1 MTELKSAGIRKIEER
16 IKDADPDSL
25 RALVLN
31 KAKDFKTSWIAL
43 GQALYTIWKDKIYR
57 EWGYQQFETYAAKE
71 IGVRKDTAMKLLKSY
86 CFLEKEEPQYL
97 QKDYIQDQ
105 ETSSVPNYEAVNVL
119 RMVKDKKVLD
129 PGDYENL
136 RKDVFQRGK
145 DAKEIKKGLTQL
157 IKQRQE
163 LDPEE
168 AREKQNEIII
178 KRFLATLKSIKHDV
192 EILKL
197 LPASIIEDTEKL
209 IQKIEAEIN

>member
-1 MTELKSAGIRKIEER
+1 M
-16 IKDADPDSL
+16 
-25 RALVLN
+25 
-31 KAKDFKTSWIAL
+31 
-43 GQALYTIWKDKIYR
+43 
-57 EWGYQQFETYAAKE
+57 
-71 IGVRKDTAMKLLKSY
+71 
-86 CFLEKEEPQYL
+86 EKEEPQYL

-163 LDPEE
+163 LDPGPGR
-168 AREKQNEIII
+168 REIGQVFGPRHRQNE
-178 KRFLATLKSIKHDV
+178 KPGKNKMRLS
-192 EILKL
+192 
-197 LPASIIEDTEKL
+197 
-209 IQKIEAEIN
+209 